1 MDFTEFPFINVR
13 KFFGNTNKKISIP
26 HIRLCYIFN
35 EKYLYIYLFYW
46 SLVHGGL
53 KLPHI
58 SLHLGHKKSRN
69 YFMKNTK
76 WIWFHSSNGIYLEF
90 SKKEIEFPWII
101 CVYRPMFANVFFVQT
116 SISLFKAGFC
126 VFVIVVKFHMD
137 FLSNKNWILF
147 CSQKENMK
155 ILLARWKQPLIC

>member
-1 MDFTEFPFINVR
+1 MDFAEFPFINVR

-26 HIRLCYIFN
+26 HIRLCYMFN
-35 EKYLYIYLFYW
+35 EKYIYLFHL
-46 SLVHGGL
+46 SI
-53 KLPHI
+53 I
-58 SLHLGHKKSRN
+58 SIMVHKKSRN
-69 YFMKNTK
+69 FFMKNTN